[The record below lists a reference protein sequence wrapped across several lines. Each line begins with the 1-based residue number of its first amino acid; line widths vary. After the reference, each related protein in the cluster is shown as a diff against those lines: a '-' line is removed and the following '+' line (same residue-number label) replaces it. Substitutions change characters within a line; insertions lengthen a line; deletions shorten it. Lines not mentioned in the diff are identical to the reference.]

1 MKFTIRDCLNACS
14 IELSAIDVVNKLI
27 YQPRKAYTT
36 STDERTYFEFGSN
49 IAGKVKSII
58 KQIHNRKFKFNPSKK
73 IKKKTKPTKVR
84 DIYLSTWDD
93 KIVETWLNNS
103 LNTLLHSWLSKNA
116 FAYRINGFG
125 LDTCQHE
132 IAKIFNNNRIYA
144 KRDIRNF
151 FYSIDHEKL
160 LNKLRELVNEQDY
173 LFDLIKQRI
182 TFLYEYDG
190 QIDQAEIGIPFGS
203 AIACTLSNIF
213 LTALDKEMD
222 SFDVRY
228 FRYADDVL
236 IAGRDSQEVRRA
248 ADHFDSSV
256 AALDLKLKPSHSED
270 FAFDDHEGF
279 EKVRKFKYLGLEYT
293 ADGVVRLSVEKQRKI
308 MNLFKKE
315 IKSKK
320 SAMRKAKTVDEKL
333 AIVVPAISDVI
344 KDRIRSAAIIDYYLK
359 HITDELQL
367 KNMDRLLAERV
378 ISSVTGKPFRKGHFR
393 IVPFSKLRELGM
405 PSLLHRARLHRHGHL
420 KVSFLNMHNELLH
433 KRHLDMLTRREERIN
448 HMRMARKI
456 RKSQDQT

>member
-1 MKFTIRDCLNACS
+1 MRLTINDCLNACS

-49 IAGKVKSII
+49 ISSRVKNIA
-58 KQIHNRKFKFNPSKK
+58 KQVRGRTFQFKPSKK

-103 LNTLLHSWLSKNA
+103 LNTLLNSWLSKNA

-125 LDTCQHE
+125 LDSCQFE
-132 IAKIFNNNRIYA
+132 IAKVFTQNRVFA
-144 KRDIRNF
+144 QRDIRNF

-160 LNKLRELVNEQDY
+160 LNKIRELVDQNDY
-173 LFDLIKQRI
+173 LYDLVKQRV
-182 TFLYEYDG
+182 TFLYEYEDD
-190 QIDQAEIGIPFGS
+190 IKKAEIGIPFGS

-213 LTALDKEMD
+213 LTELDHEMD
-222 SFDVRY
+222 DFDVRY
-228 FRYADDVL
+228 FRYADDIL
-236 IAGRDSQEVRRA
+236 IIGRDDAEVRRA
-248 ADHFDSSV
+248 ADHFDAGV
-256 AALDLKLKPSHSED
+256 EALNLKLKPSHSND
-270 FAFDDHEGF
+270 FSFDDCETF

-293 ADGVVRLSVEKQRKI
+293 YDGLVRLSIEKQRKI

-315 IKSKK
+315 IKTKK
-320 SAMRKAKTVDEKL
+320 AAMRKVKTVDEKL
-333 AIVVPAISDVI
+333 AIIVPAVNDVI

-378 ISSVTGKPFRKGHFR
+378 ISSVTGKPFRKGHFK
-393 IVPFSKLRELGM
+393 IVPYKKLRELGM
-405 PSLLHRARLHRHGHL
+405 PSLVHRSRLHQHGHL

>member
-1 MKFTIRDCLNACS
+1 MRLTINDCLNACS

-49 IAGKVKSII
+49 ISSKVKRIV
-58 KQIHNRKFKFNPSKK
+58 KQVRNRTFQFKPSKK

-103 LNTLLHSWLSKNA
+103 LNTLLNSWLSRNA

-125 LDTCQHE
+125 LDSCQFE
-132 IAKIFNNNRIYA
+132 IAKIFTEKRIFA

-151 FYSIDHEKL
+151 FYSIDHNKLLEKL
-160 LNKLRELVNEQDY
+160 EELVDPKDY
-173 LFDLIKQRI
+173 LYDLIKQRV
-182 TFLYEYDG
+182 TFLYEYND
-190 QIDQAEIGIPFGS
+190 DVKEAEIGIPFGS

-213 LTALDKEMD
+213 LTELDKKMD
-222 SFDVRY
+222 AYNVRY

-236 IAGRDSQEVRRA
+236 IAGSDESEVRRA
-248 ADHFDSSV
+248 ADCFDSSV
-256 AALDLKLKPSHSED
+256 VALDLKLKPSHSED
-270 FAFDDHEGF
+270 FSFDDHETF

-293 ADGVVRLSVEKQRKI
+293 TDGLVRLSVEKQRKI

-315 IKSKK
+315 TKSKK
-320 SAMRKAKTVDEKL
+320 AAMRKVKTVDEKL
-333 AIVVPAISDVI
+333 AIIVPAINDVI

-359 HITDELQL
+359 HVTDELQL

-378 ISSVTGKPFRKGHFR
+378 ISSITGKPFRKGHFR
-393 IVPFSKLRELGM
+393 IVSYGKLRELGM
-405 PSLLHRARLHRHGHL
+405 PSLVHRARLHQHGHL

-433 KRHLDMLTRREERIN
+433 KRHMDMLTRREERIN